1 MIVRQI
7 KVAFYHNVKTGEWCK
22 NAPDKYG
29 DEYYNDFDFN
39 EYRSS
44 ADFQKDSDDPTKS
57 PNRKR
62 FWRLRKHLFTKFT
75 NSGKLSKTELNGL
88 SSDEAEV
95 FKNAAEEKLA
105 AMLKLESETKADTK
119 RALELAKIVNSANW
133 DNIQNKDLA
142 VIKVKDSHSK
152 WYSNGV
158 GEMHIPSEYLTVVPV
173 SVAKE
178 AKKLQDIRRKH
189 QNDSTFDFTKTTY
202 KSHEIRVADHN
213 NQDSYADIDST
224 TDDWTKIFNC
234 DFLPYNL

>member
-7 KVAFYHNVKTGEWCK
+7 KVAFYHNIKTGEWCK
-22 NAPDKYG
+22 NAPGKYG
-29 DEYYNDFDFN
+29 DEYYDDFDFS

-75 NSGKLSKTELNGL
+75 NSGKLSKTELKGL
-88 SSDEAEV
+88 STDEAEV

-178 AKKLQDIRRKH
+178 LQDIRRKH
-189 QNDSTFDFTKTTY
+189 QNDSTFDFTKTAY
-202 KSHEIRVADHN
+202 KSREIRVADHN

>member
-22 NAPDKYG
+22 DAPEKYG

-62 FWRLRKHLFTKFT
+62 FWRLKKHVFTKFT

-95 FKNAAEEKLA
+95 FKNAAEKKLA
-105 AMLKLESETKADTK
+105 TMLKLESETNADTK
-119 RALELAKIVNSANW
+119 RALDLVEIVNSANW

-142 VIKVKDSHSK
+142 VIKVKNSHSS
-152 WYSNGV
+152 WYNG
-158 GEMHIPSEYLTVVPV
+158 GEGELHSPSEYLTVVPD
-173 SVAKE
+173 SVVKE
-178 AKKLQDIRRKH
+178 AKELQAIRRKH
-189 QNDSTFDFTKTTY
+189 QNDATFDFSNTSY
-202 KSHEIRVADHN
+202 KCREIRVADHN
-213 NQDSYADIDST
+213 NQDSYADVDST
-224 TDDWTKIFNC
+224 NDDWTKIFNC
-234 DFLPYNL
+234 EF